1 MNSLPFAFAY
11 PPILFALLALPLI
24 WWLLR
29 VTPPKPKTESFP
41 PTRLLL
47 EIAPK
52 EETPARTPWWLIL
65 LRCLIAAALI
75 VALAGPIYKP
85 TTEQAPG
92 AGPLLLVVDNG
103 WASAPYWNAM
113 GETARRIIGIAE
125 EAGRPIS
132 IVATA
137 DGPAQELAPTDAAEI
152 RRRLEALAPR
162 PYAPD
167 HAALLPSL
175 DAAARATAFG
185 GVVWLSDG
193 LAHPGSDSLGTF
205 LTQRIDGP
213 LLAYADADFEVVAL
227 KPPLGAA
234 DALVVPVIRSAAEL
248 PAAGFVRATDL
259 RGRSIGDVPFAFDA
273 GSSETEAR
281 IELPVELRND
291 IARLDIVGVET
302 AGAVQLIDDRW
313 RRRRVGLLS
322 GATADAA
329 QPLLS
334 PLYYIARAVQPF
346 ADVSEPRDANAA
358 VAVPELIE
366 GGASVIAMADI
377 GTLPPAV
384 EEAVAQWVAEGGT
397 LIRFAGPHLATATD
411 SLIPVRLRGGDR
423 VLGGS
428 LTWEVEQPLTSVS
441 EASPFAG
448 MEVPDDVLVKRQVLA
463 EPDGTLSERT
473 WAALADGTPLVTAAQ
488 SGRGW
493 LILFHVTADTGWSN
507 LPLSGT
513 FVEML
518 RRIVAFSTA
527 ARTETA
533 GQAGASRE
541 TIAPWRLLDG
551 YGRFASPGP
560 EARPI
565 PANVATVVPGP
576 EHPPGLYGS
585 DAGFVSLNLLAADAV
600 LRPFHAALVPG
611 AEVARYPTE
620 APTDLRPWLLAL
632 ALGLFLLDALAV
644 LWLNGAFGFRGRRR
658 PATAAIAIVAA
669 AALAGAVLT
678 PPAAHADEASDRFA
692 LDAVGRTHLAYVI
705 TGNAEIDEAS
715 RAGLYGLSMVLA
727 ERTALEPGDPIG
739 VDPARDELAFFPF
752 LYWPIDPDS
761 PLPSSDAMAR
771 VDAYMRQGGSV
782 LFDTRDQLERSTNLG
797 TFTGTPAVE
806 RLREMLSSL
815 DIPPLEPVPA
825 DHVLTKAFYLLADFP
840 GRYAGGPLW
849 VEAIQAGDERSDR
862 PARAG
867 DGVSSI
873 LITENDFAA
882 AWAMDAN
889 GTLLYPTVPAD
900 PFQRELAFRS
910 GVNIVM
916 YTLTGNYK
924 ADQVHVPALLER
936 LGQ

>member
-1 MNSLPFAFAY
+1 MSALPFAFAY

-24 WWLLR
+24 WLLLR
-29 VTPPKPKTESFP
+29 VTPPKPRTESFP

-65 LRCLIAAALI
+65 LRCLIAVALI

-85 TTEQAPG
+85 TTEEAPG

-103 WASAPYWNAM
+103 WASAPDWNAI
-113 GETARRIIGIAE
+113 GETARRIIGLAE

-167 HAALLPSL
+167 YAALLPSL
-175 DAAARATAFG
+175 DAAVRATAFG

-193 LAHPGSDSLGTF
+193 LANPGGDSLGTF

-213 LLAYADADFEVVAL
+213 MAAYADSNAEVVAL

-234 DALVVPVIRSAAEL
+234 DALVVPVIRSTTGL

-259 RGRSIGDVPFAFDA
+259 RGRSIGDAPFSFEVGARDA
-273 GSSETEAR
+273 EAR

-291 IARLDIVGVET
+291 IARLDLVGDET
-302 AGAVQLIDDRW
+302 AGAVQLLDDRW
-313 RRRRVGLLS
+313 ARRRVGLLS

-358 VAVPELIE
+358 VAVPQLIE
-366 GGASVIAMADI
+366 AGASVIVMADI
-377 GTLPPAV
+377 GTLPPVV
-384 EEAVAQWVAEGGT
+384 EDEVAQWVAEGGT
-397 LIRFAGPHLATATD
+397 LVRFAGPHLATATD

-428 LTWEVEQPLTSVS
+428 LTWEVEQPLATLA
-441 EASPFAG
+441 ETSPFAG
-448 MEVPDDVLVKRQVLA
+448 MAVPEDVLVKRQVLA
-463 EPDGTLSERT
+463 EPDGALSERT
-473 WAALADGTPLVTAAQ
+473 WAALADGTPLVTAMP

-493 LILFHVTADTGWSN
+493 LILFHVTADTSWSN

-527 ARTETA
+527 ARAGAATE
-533 GQAGASRE
+533 AGASRE
-541 TIAPWRLLDG
+541 TIAPWRVLDG
-551 YGRFASPGP
+551 YGRFANPGP

-565 PANVATVVPGP
+565 PANAAVVVPGR

-585 DAGFVSLNLLAADAV
+585 DAGFVALNLLAADAV
-600 LRPFHAALVPG
+600 LRPFDATLVPG
-611 AEVARYPTE
+611 AGVQPYPSE

-632 ALGLFLLDALAV
+632 ALGLFLIDALAV
-644 LWLNGAFGFRGRRR
+644 LWLNGAFGFRRRR
-658 PATAAIAIVAA
+658 SAAAAIAIVAA
-669 AALAGAVLT
+669 AALAGAMLT
-678 PPAAHADEASDRFA
+678 PQGAMADEASDQFA
-692 LDAVGRTHLAYVI
+692 IDAVGETHLAYVM
-705 TGNAEIDEAS
+705 TGNAELDDAS
-715 RAGLYGLSMVLA
+715 RAGLYGLSQVLA

-739 VDPARDELAFFPF
+739 VDPARDELAFFPL
-752 LYWPIDPDS
+752 LYWPIDPDG
-761 PLPSSDAMAR
+761 PLPSAETMAR

-782 LFDTRDQLERSTNLG
+782 LFDTRDQLERSTTFG
-797 TFTGTPAVE
+797 TFSGTPAVE

-849 VEAIQAGDERSDR
+849 VEATQASDERSDR

-882 AWAMDAN
+882 AWAMDEN
-889 GTLLYPTVPAD
+889 GTLLYPTVPVD

>member
-1 MNSLPFAFAY
+1 MTALPFAFAY

-24 WWLLR
+24 WLLLR

-41 PTRLLL
+41 PTRLLV

-75 VALAGPIYKP
+75 VALAGPIYRP

-92 AGPLLLVVDNG
+92 TGPLLLVLDNG
-103 WASAPYWNAM
+103 WASAPNWGAM
-113 GETARRIIGIAE
+113 GETARRIIGLAE
-125 EAGRPIS
+125 EAGRPIT

-137 DGPAQELAPTDAAEI
+137 DGPGQELAPTDAAEV

-162 PYAPD
+162 PYASD
-167 HAALLPSL
+167 YAGLLPSL
-175 DAAARATAFG
+175 DAVARANAFG

-193 LAHPGSDSLGTF
+193 LAGSGSDSLGTF
-205 LTQRIDGP
+205 LRERIDGP
-213 LLAYADADFEVVAL
+213 LVAYADQNAEVVAL
-227 KPPLGAA
+227 KPPVGAA
-234 DALVVPVIRSAAEL
+234 DALVVPVIRSRSEL
-248 PAAGFVRATDL
+248 PAAGFVRAIDL
-259 RGRSIGDVPFAFDA
+259 RGRSIGDVPYAFAA
-273 GSSETEAR
+273 GQAETEAR
-281 IELPVELRND
+281 IVLPVELRND
-291 IARLDIVGVET
+291 IARLDIVGAET
-302 AGAVQLIDDRW
+302 AGAVQLLDDRW
-313 RRRRVGLLS
+313 RRRRIGLLS

-358 VAVPELIE
+358 VAVPELIDA
-366 GGASVIAMADI
+366 GASVIAMADI
-377 GTLPPAV
+377 GTLPPDV
-384 EEAVAQWVAEGGT
+384 EEQVSKWVAEGGT
-397 LIRFAGPHLATATD
+397 LVRFAGPHLATATD
-411 SLIPVRLRGGDR
+411 SLVPVRLRNGDR

-428 LTWEVEQPLTSVS
+428 LTWEVEQPLASLS
-441 EASPFAG
+441 DASPFAG
-448 MEVPDDVLVKRQVLA
+448 MEVPEDVMVKRQVLA
-463 EPDGTLSERT
+463 EPDGTLAERT
-473 WAALADGTPLVTAAQ
+473 WAALADGTPLVTAAP

-493 LILFHVTADTGWSN
+493 LILFHVTADTSWSN

-533 GQAGASRE
+533 SETGQSAQ
-541 TIAPWRLLDG
+541 TIAPYRLLDG
-551 YGRFASPGP
+551 HGRFANPGP

-565 PANVATVVPGP
+565 PGNVAAVVPGR

-585 DAGFVSLNLLAADAV
+585 EAGFVSLNLLASDAV
-600 LRPFHAALVPG
+600 LRPFEAALLPG
-611 AEVARYPTE
+611 ADVEPYPTE
-620 APTDLRPWLLAL
+620 APTDLRPWLLAF

-644 LWLNGAFGFRGRRR
+644 LWLNGALAFGRRR
-658 PATAAIAIVAA
+658 QVTATVVIVTAATLGM
-669 AALAGAVLT
+669 AALL
-678 PPAAHADEASDRFA
+678 PSAAHADEASDEFA
-692 LDAVGRTHLAYVI
+692 MRAVEQTHLAYVM
-705 TGNAEIDEAS
+705 TGNDELDATS
-715 RAGLYGLSMVLA
+715 RAGLFGLSEVLA

-739 VDPARDELAFFPF
+739 VDPARDELSFFPF
-752 LYWPIDPDS
+752 LYWPIDPAS
-761 PLPSSDAMAR
+761 PLPSSATMAR

-782 LFDTRDQLERSTNLG
+782 LFDTRDQLERSTTVNS
-797 TFTGTPAVE
+797 FTGTPAVE
-806 RLREMLSSL
+806 RLREMLASL

-849 VEAIQAGDERSDR
+849 VEATQSGGEREDR
-862 PARAG
+862 PAREG

-882 AWAMDAN
+882 AWAMDEN

-900 PFQRELAFRS
+900 PLQREMAFRS

>member
-1 MNSLPFAFAY
+1 MSALPFAFAY
-11 PPILFALLALPLI
+11 PPILLALLALPLI
-24 WWLLR
+24 WLLLR
-29 VTPPKPKTESFP
+29 VTPPKPRTESFP

-75 VALAGPIYKP
+75 VALAGPIYRP

-92 AGPLLLVVDNG
+92 SGPLLIVVDNG
-103 WASAPYWNAM
+103 WPSAPIWTAM
-113 GETARRIIGIAE
+113 GETARRIVGLAE
-125 EAGRPIS
+125 DAGRPIS
-132 IVATA
+132 VLATA
-137 DGPAQELAPTDAAEI
+137 DGPGQELVPSDAAEV
-152 RRRLEALAPR
+152 RRRLEAMAPR

-167 HAALLPSL
+167 YAALLPAL
-175 DAAARATAFG
+175 DAATRTTAFG

-193 LAHPGSDSLGTF
+193 LANPGSESLAAF
-205 LTQRIDGP
+205 LRERIDAP
-213 LLAYADADFEVVAL
+213 LVAYADSTTELVAL
-227 KPPLGAA
+227 KPPVGAA
-234 DALVVPVIRSAAEL
+234 DALVVSVIRSKSEL
-248 PAAGFVRATDL
+248 PAAGFVRASDL
-259 RGRSIGDVPFAFDA
+259 RGRSIGDSPFSFEA
-273 GSSETEAR
+273 GQNETEAR
-281 IELPVELRND
+281 FELPVELRND
-291 IARLDIVGVET
+291 ISRLDVVGTET
-302 AGAVQLIDDRW
+302 AGAVQLLDDRW
-313 RRRRVGLLS
+313 RRRRIGLLS
-322 GATADAA
+322 GATADQA

-366 GGASVIAMADI
+366 AGASVIAMADI
-377 GTLPPAV
+377 GTLPPDV
-384 EEAVAQWVAEGGT
+384 EDEVAQWIAEGGT
-397 LIRFAGPHLATATD
+397 LVRFAGPHLATATD
-411 SLIPVRLRGGDR
+411 TLIPVRLRNGDR

-428 LTWEVEQPLTSVS
+428 LTWEVEQPLAMLS
-441 EASPFAG
+441 EDSPFAG
-448 MEVPDDVLVKRQVLA
+448 MDVPDDVLIKRQVLA
-463 EPDGTLSERT
+463 EPDGTLAERT

-493 LILFHVTADTGWSN
+493 IVLFHVTADTSWSN

-533 GQAGASRE
+533 DEGGQSRE

-551 YGRFASPGP
+551 YGRFANPGP

-565 PANVATVVPGP
+565 PANAAGVVPGP

-585 DAGFVSLNLLAADAV
+585 DAGFVSLNLLGAEAA
-600 LRPFHAALVPG
+600 LRPFDVSLVPG
-611 AEVARYPTE
+611 ASVEPYPTE

-644 LWLNGAFGFRGRRR
+644 FWLNGAFSVLGRRR
-658 PATAAIAIVAA
+658 AATAAVVLVAL
-669 AALAGAVLT
+669 AALGAVASSAT
-678 PPAAHADEASDRFA
+678 ADEASDQFA
-692 LDAVGRTHLAYVI
+692 INAVGKTHLAYVL
-705 TGNAEIDEAS
+705 TGNDELDETS
-715 RAGLYGLSMVLA
+715 RAGLYGLSQVLA
-727 ERTALEPGDPIG
+727 ERTALEPGEPIG

-761 PLPSSDAMAR
+761 PLPSSATMAR

-782 LFDTRDQLERSTNLG
+782 LFDTRDQLERSTGINS
-797 TFTGTPAVE
+797 FAGTPAVE

-825 DHVLTKAFYLLADFP
+825 DHVLTKAFYLLTEFP

-849 VEAIQAGDERSDR
+849 VEATQTGEEREDR

-873 LITENDFAA
+873 LITENDFAS
-882 AWAMDAN
+882 AWAMDEN
-889 GTLLYPTVPAD
+889 GTLLYPTVPAE
-900 PFQRELAFRS
+900 PLQREMAFRS